1 MLHVG
6 GSGGGLSM
14 MRAQSYPT
22 GVMASAPLQVALP
35 RMDFVLTATT
45 TMTIYTNMFAFPRV
59 VIPLKA
65 KRKKTIF
72 SRQTKRRRKKDEYY
86 SFRVSFRL

>member
-35 RMDFVLTATT
+35 RMDSVLTATT
-45 TMTIYTNMFAFPRV
+45 KVTIYYTNMFAFPAARAPARIEL
-59 VIPLKA
+59 VI
-65 KRKKTIF
+65 
-72 SRQTKRRRKKDEYY
+72 E
-86 SFRVSFRL
+86 RL

>member
-22 GVMASAPLQVALP
+22 GVMALAQLQVVLP
-35 RMDFVLTATT
+35 RMDSVLTATT
-45 TMTIYTNMFAFPRV
+45 TVTIYTNMFAFPAARV
-59 VIPLKA
+59 PARIEPP
-65 KRKKTIF
+65 I
-72 SRQTKRRRKKDEYY
+72 E
-86 SFRVSFRL
+86 RL

>member
-6 GSGGGLSM
+6 GSGGGLST

-35 RMDFVLTATT
+35 RMDSVLTATT
-45 TMTIYTNMFAFPRV
+45 TMTIYTNMFAFPAAQAPARIEL
-59 VIPLKA
+59 VIE
-65 KRKKTIF
+65 
-72 SRQTKRRRKKDEYY
+72 S
-86 SFRVSFRL
+86 V

>member
-35 RMDFVLTATT
+35 RMDSVLTATT
-45 TMTIYTNMFAFPRV
+45 TMTIYTNMFAFPAARAPAR
-59 VIPLKA
+59 IEP
-65 KRKKTIF
+65 TI
-72 SRQTKRRRKKDEYY
+72 E
-86 SFRVSFRL
+86 RL